1 MARSHLHGFPC
12 KYQPFWMN
20 MMNHVVMSLFFEP
33 RCERSSRCVSGLR
46 EMLEDATLAAY
57 FRVLGFDTSDGDLL
71 FSLLDTDDSGN
82 ISMEAGDLRL

>member
-1 MARSHLHGFPC
+1 
-12 KYQPFWMN
+12 
-20 MMNHVVMSLFFEP
+20 
-33 RCERSSRCVSGLR
+33 
-46 EMLEDATLAAY
+46 MLEDATLAAY